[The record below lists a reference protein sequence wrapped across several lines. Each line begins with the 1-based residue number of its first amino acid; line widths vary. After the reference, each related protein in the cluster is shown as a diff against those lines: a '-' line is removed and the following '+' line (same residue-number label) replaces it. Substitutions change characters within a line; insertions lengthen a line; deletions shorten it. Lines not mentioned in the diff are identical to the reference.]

1 MKTEKYFIE
10 CGAIG
15 IYTDCIKISKKEYEK
30 RLLFLKSQLTSD
42 DVEFPVTERVVS
54 RVKDT
59 YDVYTTE
66 FQEGT
71 TWIQLTKLVCKPG
84 YCFK

>member
-10 CGAIG
+10 CGG
-15 IYTDCIKISKKEYEK
+15 IALYTDPIKISKKVYEEK
-30 RLLFLKSQLTSD
+30 LSHLKSQLTAD
-42 DVEFPVTERVVS
+42 DVECPVTERVIS
-54 RVKDT
+54 HVKDT